1 MYFSD
6 KHSNSLRLSFLI
18 CTLLT
23 LAPTDKF
30 FQKIN
35 LKRDILLGGE
45 KYDYILTN
53 FESFYACLNK
63 VSVRRFA
70 YILIRPILFEKE
82 IYSQEMNVKKEFYSQ
97 ALLLKKYLKK
107 FKFLYK
113 YYFFLDEGNIN
124 LNLTDKE
131 INLFAISSLFL
142 LVGI

>member
-107 FKFLYK
+107 FKFL
-113 YYFFLDEGNIN
+113 
-124 LNLTDKE
+124 
-131 INLFAISSLFL
+131 
-142 LVGI
+142 